1 MKTTLFDWA
10 EKNGYGLV
18 ALGKLLGY
26 SARHLRRV
34 RDGEQPVTPA
44 FAGRVVL
51 VLGEWA
57 RSLFLD
63 PMPLDSNETVLLG
76 QEES

>member
-1 MKTTLFDWA
+1 MITTLFDWA
-10 EKNGYGLV
+10 NTHGYDLDS
-18 ALGKLLGY
+18 LGDLLGY
-26 SARHLRRV
+26 SGRHLRRI

-57 RSLFLD
+57 RSLFV
-63 PMPLDSNETVLLG
+63 SE
-76 QEES
+76 QENISE